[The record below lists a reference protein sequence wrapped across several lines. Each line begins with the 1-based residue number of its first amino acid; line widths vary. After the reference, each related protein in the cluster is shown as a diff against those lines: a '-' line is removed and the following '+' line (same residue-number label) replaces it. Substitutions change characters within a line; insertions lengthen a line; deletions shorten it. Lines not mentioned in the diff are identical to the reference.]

1 MAKQKK
7 TEGKKLEFWRGRW
20 VLPEDFPEENIS
32 VLSDRFDVAEKWE
45 AKRRKQ
51 GPPFNEQFCADVYAI
66 AFIMTK
72 DNSFSGK
79 FNPELLYQEMCDT
92 MKEMRKGKKEYSLFD
107 EANMLGKVMDKHKKK
122 VSPKKW
128 DL

>member
-7 TEGKKLEFWRGRW
+7 TEGKKLECWRGRW

-32 VLSDRFDVAEKWE
+32 VLSDRFDVAENWE

-51 GPPFNEQFCADVYAI
+51 GPPFNEKFCADVYAI

-122 VSPKKW
+122 VSPKK
-128 DL
+128 

>member
-7 TEGKKLEFWRGRW
+7 SEGKKIEFWRGRW
-20 VLPEDFPEENIS
+20 VLPEDFPEENVS

-45 AKRRKQ
+45 AKRRMQ

-122 VSPKKW
+122 VSPKK
-128 DL
+128 

>member
-7 TEGKKLEFWRGRW
+7 SEGKKLEFWRGRW

-32 VLSDRFDVAEKWE
+32 VLGDMFDVAEKWE

-122 VSPKKW
+122 VSPKK
-128 DL
+128 

>member
-32 VLSDRFDVAEKWE
+32 VLSDRFDVAENWE

-122 VSPKKW
+122 VSPKK
-128 DL
+128 